1 LDIISGYEGQD
12 VDDFI
17 AKVKEIWEKEGTK
30 PRGAKTRYQ
39 IIIGTI
45 NQRAAFVPTV
55 STKGGVQTII
65 IWNLT
70 QDNIKKI
77 VQEAKKVGLP
87 VSLRPYLWFDRP
99 PATLPNEI
107 PTKIQK

>member
-1 LDIISGYEGQD
+1 MDIISGYEGQD
-12 VDDFI
+12 VEEFI
-17 AKVKEIWEKEGTK
+17 ATIKEIWEKEGTK
-30 PRGAKTRYQ
+30 QRGAKIRYQ

-45 NQRAAFVPTV
+45 NQRAVFVPTV

-65 IWNLT
+65 IWNLS
-70 QDNIKKI
+70 QDDIEKIKE
-77 VQEAKKVGLP
+77 EAKKVQLP
-87 VSLRPYLWFDRP
+87 VSLRPYLWFERA